1 MQKIF
6 LIPFL
11 IAGLLLLPSCSGS
24 NEQAKCET
32 IQRAVSE
39 QSAEINSLT
48 ESALSMDNPQLETVL
63 ILGERL
69 EKLRRNKY
77 NNIISVESC
86 FIPSEVNEATD
97 WISRNPE

>member
-1 MQKIF
+1 MCKTVAANGTQH
-6 LIPFL
+6 PMH
-11 IAGLLLLPSCSGS
+11 
-24 NEQAKCET
+24 
-32 IQRAVSE
+32 V
-39 QSAEINSLT
+39 
-48 ESALSMDNPQLETVL
+48 SMDNPQLETVL